1 MFTSLK
7 GRSAVVTG
15 ASSGIGKAMAVT
27 FAREGCNVLA
37 VARSEAKVKAVCDGI
52 RKEGVT
58 AEPFVGDVKSMADMR
73 AMAEKAKELFGGVD
87 ILLSNAGIFP
97 EKRLSE
103 MTDEDYDN
111 VMDTNVRGMFHAV
124 WACQGMM
131 KEKRRGRIILTSSIT
146 GPNTGFP
153 GWAHYGAS
161 KAAQLGFMHTA
172 AIELAPY
179 GITDNEPML
188 AFTESW
194 ESSRYL
200 IFPENPLITSGQLTR
215 VELRKSGGASTVYE
229 FHAESGKLLSMT
241 ETETAQEG
249 ASLSSSG
256 DLRTAACEV
265 TYTYGSGGELVKVFR
280 DLPYELQENGNFGEY
295 DLSYDAGGALA
306 SVYRGRHGGDIA
318 SSATVYLTR
327 DSSGRITGTDLP
339 LLTGTAQEMHN
350 RTELRYDADGLF
362 LQAVHTSDSYT
373 SDFTCEYDGE
383 GRLNRVSDSSYAD
396 FILYY

>member
-1 MFTSLK
+1 M
-7 GRSAVVTG
+7 
-15 ASSGIGKAMAVT
+15 
-27 FAREGCNVLA
+27 
-37 VARSEAKVKAVCDGI
+37 
-52 RKEGVT
+52 
-58 AEPFVGDVKSMADMR
+58 
-73 AMAEKAKELFGGVD
+73 
-87 ILLSNAGIFP
+87 
-97 EKRLSE
+97 
-103 MTDEDYDN
+103 
-111 VMDTNVRGMFHAV
+111 
-124 WACQGMM
+124 
-131 KEKRRGRIILTSSIT
+131 
-146 GPNTGFP
+146 
-153 GWAHYGAS
+153 
-161 KAAQLGFMHTA
+161 
-172 AIELAPY
+172 
-179 GITDNEPML
+179 
-188 AFTESW
+188 
-194 ESSRYL
+194 
-200 IFPENPLITSGQLTR
+200 
-215 VELRKSGGASTVYE
+215 
-229 FHAESGKLLSMT
+229 
-241 ETETAQEG
+241 
-249 ASLSSSG
+249 
-256 DLRTAACEV
+256 